1 MTFLPTTFSRGD
13 KEFGRALFRARPS
26 RRSCTSRR
34 APGRS
39 RALSLGA
46 LAPMS
51 TSLSASVASTRGG
64 APTAPNAQNLHR
76 RHRPVA
82 TRARPRRPRARD
94 SSERPARARP
104 SRKTTRLRHFH
115 VASSSPPRARW
126 PSRRSPPPTPLAPI
140 RRRRPSADG
149 TREFDFKTY
158 KLVVPGVYDEV
169 PIPLKDPATGAV
181 SPTTLLLKDT
191 RVGHGRKHHLALEA
205 AHPASRRCPTFAP
218 PGGEGSS
225 PPSRSARA
233 ARIPPSSARA
243 REQGRGGCCTAE
255 YKKSVLGVPRR
266 VVTRSASSP
275 TAPCDTLTAEEDE
288 RAFGVEQMG
297 AALRA
302 TAESFEVVPY

>member
-1 MTFLPTTFSRGD
+1 
-13 KEFGRALFRARPS
+13 
-26 RRSCTSRR
+26 
-34 APGRS
+34 
-39 RALSLGA
+39 

-82 TRARPRRPRARD
+82 TRAAAASPGARD
-94 SSERPARARP
+94 SSERPARAVP
-104 SRKTTRLRHFH
+104 AEDDATAAL
-115 VASSSPPRARW
+115 
-126 PSRRSPPPTPLAPI
+126 SRRVVLASACAVALAPI
-140 RRRRPSADG
+140 ATADAARADPAEVGSADG

-158 KLVVPGVYDEV
+158 KLVVPRVYDEV

-191 RVGHGRKHHLALEA
+191 RVGQAGNTISLSKQ
-205 AHPASRRCPTFAP
+205 
-218 PGGEGSS
+218 
-225 PPSRSARA
+225 
-233 ARIPPSSARA
+233 RIPEGGIAKVSDIGSPEETATRLVAAESQRKGGANSAVVGASQRTGA
-243 REQGRGGCCTAE
+243 GGLLYYTAE

-266 VVTRSASSP
+266 VVTTLVVADG
-275 TAPCDTLTAEEDE
+275 TLYTLTAEEDE
-288 RAFGVEQMG
+288 NRFVNEMG

>member
-26 RRSCTSRR
+26 RRSRTSRR

-39 RALSLGA
+39 RALFLGA

-82 TRARPRRPRARD
+82 TRAAAASPGARD
-94 SSERPARARP
+94 SSERPARAVP
-104 SRKTTRLRHFH
+104 AEDDATAAL
-115 VASSSPPRARW
+115 
-126 PSRRSPPPTPLAPI
+126 SRRVVLASACAVALAPI
-140 RRRRPSADG
+140 ATADAARADPAEVGSADG

-191 RVGHGRKHHLALEA
+191 RVGQAGNTISLSA
-205 AHPASRRCPTFAP
+205 AHPGGRHREGVRQWLPGRRRR
-218 PGGEGSS
+218 GSS
-225 PPSRSARA
+225 PRVAQGGANSAVVARA
-233 ARIPPSSARA
+233 
-243 REQGRGGCCTAE
+243 ENRGGVA
-255 YKKSVLGVPRR
+255 VLHRGV
-266 VVTRSASSP
+266 
-275 TAPCDTLTAEEDE
+275 
-288 RAFGVEQMG
+288 
-297 AALRA
+297 
-302 TAESFEVVPY
+302 